1 MRKIRGGR
9 RGIKVTKVDVSMQ
22 VVKGHRIHLEGNW
35 RCLLEGRLQGHELS
49 KGNPW
54 SNAETLRGW
63 QEQCQV
69 ALISPT
75 AWRDKQ
81 WVDSRCGK
89 DQGLVLSCSVVSNS
103 LRSHGLWP
111 TRLLCPWGFSR
122 KEYWSGLPCPP
133 PGDLPNSGIEP
144 RSPPLWMDS
153 LPSEPPGKPKHSG
166 IGSLSLYQGIFLTQ
180 ESNRVSCIAGQFF
193 TKKEMWLNV
202 GTEALGHH
210 GSSGW

>member
-9 RGIKVTKVDVSMQ
+9 RGIKLTKVDVSMQ

-49 KGNPW
+49 KGNQW
-54 SNAETLRGW
+54 SNAETLRWW

-89 DQGLVLSCSVVSNS
+89 DQGLVLSCSVVSDS
-103 LRSHGLWP
+103 LGSHGLWP

-122 KEYWSGLPCPP
+122 QESGVGCHAL
-133 PGDLPNSGIEP
+133 L
-144 RSPPLWMDS
+144 
-153 LPSEPPGKPKHSG
+153 
-166 IGSLSLYQGIFLTQ
+166 QGIFPTQ
-180 ESNRVSCIAGQFF
+180 GLNQSLLRLLHCRQILYQLSYQGNPLECICCSN
-193 TKKEMWLNV
+193 
-202 GTEALGHH
+202 
-210 GSSGW
+210 